1 MIDGIRTLDD
11 FDVAGKTVLLR
22 VDVNSPVDAQTKRI
36 KDDTRIKASV
46 PTIRELADKKAKVV
60 ILAHQADPMDYQNF
74 TSLEEHASLLR
85 EALGLPLRFIDDVV
99 GPAAR
104 EAIKSLGEGE
114 ILLLENVRIH
124 TEETIIFEKQ
134 LKLTPAEQAKTIVV
148 QKLAS
153 LADIYLCDAFA
164 CVHRSEPSLV
174 GFPEMLPSGCGR
186 LFEAEVRVLNK
197 VSKDPAR
204 PCLFMLGGAKI
215 LDAFKMMETVLANG
229 TADKVLTTGL
239 VADIMLKA
247 AGYDLGKETDAL
259 IKDKH
264 LEEFIPT
271 AEKLLNAY
279 PDQVFCPE
287 DVAILRD
294 GKRVEI
300 DTASLPA
307 DGLIVDIGRKTVEEY
322 GWLILDAGTIF
333 MNGPAGIYENE
344 ESAFG
349 TKSLWEKV
357 AESEAFSL
365 IGGGDTIAAAKKFGV
380 EEGISYICTAGGGLI
395 MYLSGETLPV
405 MEALR
410 NRNV

>member
-22 VDVNSPVDAQTKRI
+22 VDINSPVDAHTKRI

-46 PTIRELADKKAKVV
+46 PTIRELAEKRAKVV

-74 TSLEEHASLLR
+74 TSLEEHASLLQQ
-85 EALGLPLRFIDDVV
+85 ALGKPIKFIDDVV

-134 LKLTPAEQAKTIVV
+134 LKLTPADQVKTIVV
-148 QKLAS
+148 QKLAP
-153 LADIYLCDAFA
+153 LADLYLCDAFA
-164 CVHRSEPSLV
+164 CVHRSEPTLV
-174 GFPEMLPSGCGR
+174 GFPEVLPSGCGR
-186 LFEAEVRVLNK
+186 LFEEEVRVLNK

-215 LDAFKMMETVLANG
+215 LDAFKMMESALANG
-229 TADKVLTTGL
+229 TADEVLSTGL

-264 LEEFIPT
+264 LEEFIPV
-271 AEKLLNAY
+271 ADKLLKAY
-279 PDQVFCPE
+279 PDRVLYPK
-287 DVAILRD
+287 DVAILRS
-294 GKRVEI
+294 GKRAELG
-300 DTASLPA
+300 TSALPA
-307 DGLIVDIGRKTVEEY
+307 DGLIVDIGSKTVEEY
-322 GWLILDAGTIF
+322 GRLILSAGTIF

-357 AESEAFSL
+357 AESDAFSL

-380 EEGISYICTAGGGLI
+380 EDAISYICTAGGGLI
-395 MYLSGETLPV
+395 MYLSGEVLPV

-410 NRNV
+410 SAK

>member
-22 VDVNSPVDAQTKRI
+22 VDINSPVDSQTKRI

-46 PTIRELADKKAKVV
+46 PTIRELSEKRAKVV
-60 ILAHQADPMDYQNF
+60 IMAHQADPMDYQNF
-74 TSLEEHASLLR
+74 TSLEEHASLLQQ
-85 EALGLPLRFIDDVV
+85 ALGKPIKFIDDVV

-104 EAIKSLGEGE
+104 EAIKSLGQGE
-114 ILLLENVRIH
+114 VLLLENVRIH

-134 LKLTPAEQAKTIVV
+134 LKLTPAEQAKTTVV
-148 QKLAS
+148 QKLAP
-153 LADIYLCDAFA
+153 LADLYLCDAFA
-164 CVHRSEPSLV
+164 CVHRSEPTLV
-174 GFPEMLPSGCGR
+174 GFPEVLPSGCGR

-215 LDAFKMMETVLANG
+215 LDAFKMMESVLANG
-229 TADKVLTTGL
+229 TADKVLSTGL

-247 AGYDLGKETDAL
+247 AGYDLGAATDAL

-264 LEEFIPT
+264 LEEFVPT

-287 DVAILRD
+287 DVAVLRD
-294 GKRVEI
+294 GRRIEL
-300 DTASLPA
+300 DTSSLPA

-322 GWLILDAGTIF
+322 GRLILDAGTIF
-333 MNGPAGIYENE
+333 MNGPAGIYEKE

-349 TKSLWEKV
+349 TKSLWEIV
-357 AESEAFSL
+357 AQSEAFSL
-365 IGGGDTIAAAKKFGV
+365 IGGGDTITAAKKFGV
-380 EEGISYICTAGGGLI
+380 EDAISYICTAGGGLI

-405 MEALR
+405 IEALR
-410 NRNV
+410 GD

>member
-22 VDVNSPVDAQTKRI
+22 VDINSPVDAHTKRI

-46 PTIRELADKKAKVV
+46 PTIRELAEKRAKVV

-74 TSLEEHASLLR
+74 TSLEEHASLLQQ
-85 EALGLPLRFIDDVV
+85 ALGKPIKFIDDVV

-134 LKLTPAEQAKTIVV
+134 LKLTPADQVKTIVV
-148 QKLAS
+148 QKLAP
-153 LADIYLCDAFA
+153 LADLYLCDSFA
-164 CVHRSEPSLV
+164 CVHRSEPTLV
-174 GFPEMLPSGCGR
+174 GFPEVLPSGCGR

-215 LDAFKMMETVLANG
+215 LDAFKMMESALANG
-229 TADKVLTTGL
+229 TADEVLSTGL

-264 LEEFIPT
+264 LEEFIPV
-271 AEKLLNAY
+271 ADKLLKAY
-279 PDQVFCPE
+279 PDRVLYPK
-287 DVAILRD
+287 DVAILRS
-294 GKRVEI
+294 GKRAELG
-300 DTASLPA
+300 TSALPA
-307 DGLIVDIGRKTVEEY
+307 DGLIVDIGSKTVEEY
-322 GWLILDAGTIF
+322 GRLILSAGTIF

-357 AESEAFSL
+357 AESDAFSL

-380 EEGISYICTAGGGLI
+380 EDAISYICTAGGGLI
-395 MYLSGETLPV
+395 MYLSGEVLPV

-410 NRNV
+410 SAK

>member
-22 VDVNSPVDAQTKRI
+22 VDINSPVDAHTKRI

-46 PTIRELADKKAKVV
+46 PTIRELAEKRAKVV

-74 TSLEEHASLLR
+74 TSLEEHASLLQQ
-85 EALGLPLRFIDDVV
+85 ALGKPIKFIDDVV

-134 LKLTPAEQAKTIVV
+134 LKLTPADQVKTIVV
-148 QKLAS
+148 QKLAP
-153 LADIYLCDAFA
+153 LADLYLCDAFA
-164 CVHRSEPSLV
+164 CVHRSEPTLV
-174 GFPEMLPSGCGR
+174 GFPEVLPSGCGR

-215 LDAFKMMETVLANG
+215 LDAFKMMESALANG
-229 TADKVLTTGL
+229 TADEVLSTGL

-264 LEEFIPT
+264 LEEFIPV
-271 AEKLLNAY
+271 ADKLLKAY
-279 PDQVFCPE
+279 PDRVLYPK
-287 DVAILRD
+287 DVAILRS
-294 GKRVEI
+294 GKRAELG
-300 DTASLPA
+300 TSALPA
-307 DGLIVDIGRKTVEEY
+307 DGLIVDIGSKTVEEY
-322 GWLILDAGTIF
+322 GRLILSAGTIF

-357 AESEAFSL
+357 AESDAFSL

-380 EEGISYICTAGGGLI
+380 EDAISYICTAGGGLI
-395 MYLSGETLPV
+395 MYLSGEVLPV

-410 NRNV
+410 SAK

>member
-1 MIDGIRTLDD
+1 MIDGIKTLDD

-22 VDVNSPVDAQTKRI
+22 VDINSPVDSQTKRI

-46 PTIRELADKKAKVV
+46 PTIRELAEKRAKVV
-60 ILAHQADPMDYQNF
+60 IMAHQADPMDYQNF
-74 TSLEEHASLLR
+74 TSLEEHASLLQQ
-85 EALGLPLRFIDDVV
+85 ALGKPIKFIDDVV

-104 EAIKSLGEGE
+104 EAIKSLGQGE

-148 QKLAS
+148 QKLAP

-164 CVHRSEPSLV
+164 CVHRSEPTLV
-174 GFPEMLPSGCGR
+174 GFPEVLPSGCGR

-215 LDAFKMMETVLANG
+215 LDAFKMMESVLANG

-271 AEKLLNAY
+271 AEKLLKAY
-279 PDQVFCPE
+279 SDRVYCPD
-287 DVAILRD
+287 DVAILRG

-300 DTASLPA
+300 DTSSLPA
-307 DGLIVDIGRKTVEEY
+307 DGLIVDIGSKTVEEY
-322 GWLILDAGTIF
+322 GRLILDAGTIF

-357 AESEAFSL
+357 AESDAFSL

-380 EEGISYICTAGGGLI
+380 EGGISYICTAGGGLI

-410 NRNV
+410 GD

>member
-22 VDVNSPVDAQTKRI
+22 VDINSPVDSQTKLI

-46 PTIRELADKKAKVV
+46 PTIRELAEKRAKVV
-60 ILAHQADPMDYQNF
+60 LLAHQADPMDYQNF
-74 TSLEEHASLLR
+74 TSLEEHALLLQQ
-85 EALGLPLRFIDDVV
+85 ALGLQVQFIDDVV

-124 TEETIIFEKQ
+124 TEETIIFEKL

-148 QKLAS
+148 QKLAP

-164 CVHRSEPSLV
+164 CVHRSEPTLV
-174 GFPEMLPSGCGR
+174 GFPEVLPSGCGR
-186 LFEAEVRVLNK
+186 LFEEEVRVLNK

-215 LDAFKMMETVLANG
+215 LDAFKMMETVLENG
-229 TADKVLTTGL
+229 TADKVLSTGL

-264 LEEFIPT
+264 LEEFIPV
-271 AEKLLNAY
+271 AEKLLKAY
-279 PDQVFCPE
+279 PDRVYCPE
-287 DVAILRD
+287 DVAVLED
-294 GKRVEI
+294 GKRAEM
-300 DTASLPA
+300 DTSALPA
-307 DGLIVDIGRKTVEEY
+307 DSLIVDIGSKTVAEY
-322 GWLILDAGTIF
+322 GQLILEAGTIF

-349 TKSLWEKV
+349 TKSLWETV
-357 AESEAFSL
+357 AKSSAFSL
-365 IGGGDTIAAAKKFGV
+365 IGGGDTIAAAKKFKV
-380 EEGISYICTAGGGLI
+380 EGDISYICTAGGGLI

-410 NRNV
+410 NAS

>member
-22 VDVNSPVDAQTKRI
+22 VDINSPVDVQTKRI

-46 PTIRELADKKAKVV
+46 PTIRELAEKRAKVV

-74 TSLEEHASLLR
+74 TSLEEHASLLQQ
-85 EALGLPLRFIDDVV
+85 ALGKPIKFIDDVV

-134 LKLTPAEQAKTIVV
+134 LKLTPADQVKTIVV
-148 QKLAS
+148 QKLAP
-153 LADIYLCDAFA
+153 LADLYLCDAFA
-164 CVHRSEPSLV
+164 CVHRSEPTLV
-174 GFPEMLPSGCGR
+174 GFPEVLPSGCGR

-215 LDAFKMMETVLANG
+215 LDAFKMMESALANG
-229 TADKVLTTGL
+229 TADEVLSTGL

-264 LEEFIPT
+264 LEEFIPV
-271 AEKLLNAY
+271 ADKLLKAY
-279 PDQVFCPE
+279 PDRVLYPK
-287 DVAILRD
+287 DVAILRS
-294 GKRVEI
+294 GKRAELG
-300 DTASLPA
+300 TSALPA
-307 DGLIVDIGRKTVEEY
+307 DGLIVDIGSKTVEEY
-322 GWLILDAGTIF
+322 GRLILSAGTIF

-357 AESEAFSL
+357 AESDAFSL

-380 EEGISYICTAGGGLI
+380 EDAISYICTAGGGLI
-395 MYLSGETLPV
+395 MYLSGEVLPV

-410 NRNV
+410 SAK

>member
-22 VDVNSPVDAQTKRI
+22 VDINSPVDAHTKRI

-46 PTIRELADKKAKVV
+46 PTIRELAEKRAKVV

-74 TSLEEHASLLR
+74 TSLEEHASLLQQ
-85 EALGLPLRFIDDVV
+85 ALGLPIKFIDDVV

-134 LKLTPAEQAKTIVV
+134 LKLTAAEQAKTIVV
-148 QKLAS
+148 QKLAP
-153 LADIYLCDAFA
+153 LADLYLCDAFA
-164 CVHRSEPSLV
+164 CVHRSEPTLV
-174 GFPEMLPSGCGR
+174 GFPEVLPSGCGR
-186 LFEAEVRVLNK
+186 LFEEEVRVLNK

-215 LDAFKMMETVLANG
+215 LDAFKMMESVLANG
-229 TADKVLTTGL
+229 TADKVLSTGL

-287 DVAILRD
+287 DVAVLRD

-300 DTASLPA
+300 DTSSLPA
-307 DGLIVDIGRKTVEEY
+307 DGLIVDIGSKTVDEY
-322 GWLILDAGTIF
+322 GRLILGAGTIF

-349 TKSLWEKV
+349 TKSLWEIV
-357 AESEAFSL
+357 AQSEAFSL

-380 EEGISYICTAGGGLI
+380 EDAISYICTAGGGLI
-395 MYLSGETLPV
+395 MFLSGEVLPV
-405 MEALR
+405 MKALR
-410 NRNV
+410 SAK